1 MGRSR
6 RSRYAL
12 EFLER
17 KLNLSTTATGIVA
30 AEVSTTPAPDAA
42 PTVAP
47 VAPAPGDS
55 SATVQSMQNSPG
67 VASTSS
73 DDVAHKPAENLLSA
87 PASGS
92 RIRDGRSFSFGRSP
106 SAPAGSARA
115 VGPIRQRFARPRGR
129 LAAGATSGTG
139 TGSSSPGGS
148 GSGSGSGS
156 PSGSGAGNNAM
167 VHGSSSTVQGGGI
180 YVSSGAGDPRIE
192 LDALIEVGEL
202 AQSRSAGRWGRSC
215 AICSRWPSKE
225 RSFKNPSGP
234 ETRGDIPRP
243 GRDELRPAGV
253 VPRPIAPRSHRRAPA
268 CSAADPGAAGH
279 ETVGHR

>member
-1 MGRSR
+1 MKTNRFVQDLLRNLDDSEAGEHVASRLREAADGERDQLMGRSR

-92 RIRDGRSFSFGRSP
+92 QVPAMDDPSP
-106 SAPAGSARA
+106 SDDPPPPPPDPPAP
-115 VGPIRQRFARPRGR
+115 
-129 LAAGATSGTG
+129 SGQ
-139 TGSSSPGGS
+139 S
-148 GSGSGSGS
+148 GSGSGAAS
-156 PSGSGAGNNAM
+156 
-167 VHGSSSTVQGGGI
+167 GSSS
-180 YVSSGAGDPRIE
+180 GAARLLGP
-192 LDALIEVGEL
+192 ALV
-202 AQSRSAGRWGRSC
+202 
-215 AICSRWPSKE
+215 
-225 RSFKNPSGP
+225 
-234 ETRGDIPRP
+234 
-243 GRDELRPAGV
+243 
-253 VPRPIAPRSHRRAPA
+253 RAPLV
-268 CSAADPGAAGH
+268 AAAAAAEVAARVARGRA
-279 ETVGHR
+279 TTPWCMAAVAPCKAAASMSRAALVIPASS